1 MDATHFGFVNISPE
15 NQIVHVC
22 YRSNGSTVVE
32 CITHDCRLPAFT
44 GTSRINPSIVERIM
58 VLLNEALFLVIPS
71 FFYNFQIIFGS
82 LILFRACFTA
92 TSPFS

>member
-15 NQIVHVC
+15 I
-22 YRSNGSTVVE
+22 RSFMFATVAMVVPSLNVLLM
-32 CITHDCRLPAFT
+32 ITELPAFT

-71 FFYNFQIIFGS
+71 FIISRLS
-82 LILFRACFTA
+82 LAV
-92 TSPFS
+92 